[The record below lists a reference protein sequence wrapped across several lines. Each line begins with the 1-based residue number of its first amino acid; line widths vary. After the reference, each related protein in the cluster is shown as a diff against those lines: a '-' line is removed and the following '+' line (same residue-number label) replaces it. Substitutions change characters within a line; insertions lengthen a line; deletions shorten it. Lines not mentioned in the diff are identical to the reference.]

1 MLIITTNAL
10 ASGRD
15 AEMALPWAGPKILVV
30 LPGAGLAQQRIRH
43 LEEDFVTLEFLR
55 PPGGTAAL
63 MATLGRCLPAQLC
76 EADWPLLYLDR
87 PFTAQEVEEHLEAM
101 CADQHNIAWDLA
113 DDGRLTM
120 LRAGEMVAT
129 SPLFPEF
136 LRLASGRVVEDALF
150 AELLRDTFVWS
161 PE

>member
-1 MLIITTNAL
+1 MLIITTNTL
-10 ASGRD
+10 ASGLD
-15 AEMALPWAGPKILVV
+15 AGTALPWAGPKVLVV
-30 LPGAGLAQQRIRH
+30 LPESGLAQQRIRR
-43 LEEDFVTLEFLR
+43 LEEEFVTLEFLR
-55 PPGGTAAL
+55 PPGGAAAL
-63 MATLGRCLPAQLC
+63 MATLGRCLGARLR

-87 PFTAQEVEEHLEAM
+87 PFTAQEVEAHLEAM
-101 CADQHNIAWDLA
+101 HADLHDIAWEIA
-113 DDGRLTM
+113 ADGRLAM

-136 LRLASGRVVEDALF
+136 LRLAGERAVEDALF